1 MGLAFGC
8 NGRSYSDEETVDS
21 LRIGSLGADWS
32 KLPAD
37 ILSSIQGE
45 LEFSDLFRSAAVFPS
60 WRAAATA
67 STRGPRPP
75 ASSTPPPRPAPAP
88 PSSDRTT
95 YTIPLPDPPV
105 AERSVVGSSH
115 GWLVMADARSVLH
128 LLNPATG
135 DSEQVLPPVATVE
148 QVSPVLDDAG
158 DLQRYDLSFYDTN
171 LPRKEN
177 QPPQPYAADRL
188 RRACS

>member
-1 MGLAFGC
+1 MEPPLT
-8 NGRSYSDEETVDS
+8 SDA
-21 LRIGSLGADWS
+21 ADWS
-32 KLPAD
+32 KLPAH
-37 ILSSIQGE
+37 ILTSILCC
-45 LEFSDLFRSAAVFPS
+45 LEFPDLFSSAAVCTS
-60 WRAAATA
+60 WRATA
-67 STRGPRPP
+67 RNLRRFGRIYSRPQTPCLFYISP
-75 ASSTPPPRPAPAP
+75 AGAELYSLA
-88 PSSDRTT
+88 DRTT
-95 YTIPLPDPPV
+95 YTIPLPDPPI

-115 GWLVMADARSVLH
+115 GWFVTADARSELH

-135 DSEQVLPPVATVE
+135 EQLALPPVATVE

>member
-1 MGLAFGC
+1 
-8 NGRSYSDEETVDS
+8 
-21 LRIGSLGADWS
+21 
-32 KLPAD
+32 
-37 ILSSIQGE
+37 
-45 LEFSDLFRSAAVFPS
+45 
-60 WRAAATA
+60 
-67 STRGPRPP
+67 
-75 ASSTPPPRPAPAP
+75 
-88 PSSDRTT
+88 
-95 YTIPLPDPPV
+95 
-105 AERSVVGSSH
+105 
-115 GWLVMADARSVLH
+115 MADARSVLH

-188 RRACS
+188 RRGESCT